1 MEIYVMPICKFC
13 GQDKKLCNAHIIP
26 KSFVYAAKPED
37 KTEKLKVLNYNLKYP
52 SFSRIGIT
60 DRNILCSQCDGEF
73 GVYDNFAY
81 NFLIKTNISQYLTA
95 IEGVNVY
102 DIPLKDKEAELL
114 ALFFISVLYRMSIS
128 QCDMCRNL
136 SLGSKYEN
144 LAKDILQKKINWE
157 NKGFDIYIFKEIS
170 SDKDFNEKIN
180 YAITYPLISKTDGIN
195 HYSFILNGY
204 RCVIKVDQRSFPDTL
219 DQLKLTNK
227 RIKIT
232 EITFEKTNDFV
243 ALQKLALHFK
253 K

>member
-95 IEGVNVY
+95 IEGVT
-102 DIPLKDKEAELL
+102 
-114 ALFFISVLYRMSIS
+114 
-128 QCDMCRNL
+128 
-136 SLGSKYEN
+136 
-144 LAKDILQKKINWE
+144 
-157 NKGFDIYIFKEIS
+157 IS
-170 SDKDFNEKIN
+170 SIN
-180 YAITYPLISKTDGIN
+180 DIISIFGIN
-195 HYSFILNGY
+195 NIISSFCINDI
-204 RCVIKVDQRSFPDTL
+204 IKVTGCNIFIGVI
-219 DQLKLTNK
+219 LTK
-227 RIKIT
+227 C
-232 EITFEKTNDFV
+232 
-243 ALQKLALHFK
+243 
-253 K
+253 